1 MKQSIS
7 RVGAMAQI
15 VLAFFAL
22 AMWSLANAATPLN
35 SEQAFHSRVA
45 RLDHASSMRR
55 PRRRGGIWWLL
66 G

>member
-1 MKQSIS
+1 
-7 RVGAMAQI
+7 
-15 VLAFFAL
+15 
-22 AMWSLANAATPLN
+22 MWSLANAATPLN